1 MPRKRNKN
9 KKSSAKGRPGL
20 ASEKSSLRS
29 RQAWPGWKRLGK
41 VMIAITSALPFTLML
56 SSVGAFRHFEM
67 PTLDALM
74 HLREAPQ
81 DSDVMIVRIN
91 QEDYKIHFDGKS
103 PLDPVKLQDI
113 INKIG
118 RGKPKVIGVD
128 INTSAPG
135 FQNLRLEPGIA
146 PVVWAR
152 EATYSD
158 RDKKFFLGGV
168 LGGTNPAP
176 SSGLMTL
183 RLDSD
188 QVVRRYRRFYETD
201 KGAFPSLAQALVKA
215 YRPAM
220 ALAESQDEML
230 IQFVGDPKHSY
241 RFDLPVSKI
250 LGVADDLHWPDN
262 GILKDKIVLLGG
274 DYAGEDEHSTP
285 LGRMKGVEVLAQ
297 IVETELRGGG
307 VRAPG
312 AALIILLGAI
322 DGFLLWL
329 ILNSLSARISF
340 VLSIPVIL
348 ALSFL
353 GSLLAFRSVSQWA
366 YFVPVLAI
374 VLGQQVY
381 ERIKEWQKKRNG
393 ANPVAKPSRSTNAK
407 C

>member
-1 MPRKRNKN
+1 
-9 KKSSAKGRPGL
+9 
-20 ASEKSSLRS
+20 
-29 RQAWPGWKRLGK
+29 
-41 VMIAITSALPFTLML
+41 MIAIVSALPLTLIL
-56 SSVGAFRHFEM
+56 SSVGAFQHFEM

-81 DSDVMIVRIN
+81 DSDVMIVRISRD
-91 QEDYKIHFDGKS
+91 DYKTYFGGKS

-118 RGKPKVIGVD
+118 QGKPKVIGVD
-128 INTSAPG
+128 INTSAPE
-135 FQNLRLEPGIA
+135 FQNLRLEPGIP

-158 RDKKFFLGGV
+158 RDKKFFLADV

-188 QVVRRYRRFYETD
+188 KVVRRYRRFYETD
-201 KGAFPSLAQALVKA
+201 KGAFSSFAQALVKA

-241 RFDLPVSKI
+241 RFDLPVSEI
-250 LGVADDLHWPDN
+250 LRLADDVHWPDN
-262 GILKDKIVLLGG
+262 DILKDKIVLLGA

-285 LGRMKGVEVLAQ
+285 LGRMKGVDVQAQ
-297 IVETELRGGG
+297 IMETELRGGG
-307 VRAPG
+307 VKPPG
-312 AALIILLGAI
+312 TALIILLGAI
-322 DGFLLWL
+322 AGLLLWL
-329 ILNSLSARISF
+329 ILRSSSTRISF
-340 VLSIPVIL
+340 VLSVPAIL

-353 GSLLAFRSVSQWA
+353 GSLLAFRSVSQWS
-366 YFVPVLAI
+366 YFVPVLVI
-374 VLGQQVY
+374 VLAQQVY
-381 ERIKEWQKKRNG
+381 ERFREWQKKRNV
-393 ANPVAKPSRSTNAK
+393 AN
-407 C
+407 

>member
-1 MPRKRNKN
+1 
-9 KKSSAKGRPGL
+9 
-20 ASEKSSLRS
+20 
-29 RQAWPGWKRLGK
+29 
-41 VMIAITSALPFTLML
+41 MIAIVSALPLTLIL

-81 DSDVMIVRIN
+81 DSDVMIVRIS
-91 QEDYKIHFDGKS
+91 QADYKSHPDWKR

-128 INTSAPG
+128 INTSAPE
-135 FQNLRLEPGIA
+135 FKNLQLEPGIP

-152 EATYSD
+152 EAAYSD
-158 RDKKFFLGGV
+158 RDKKFFLEDV
-168 LGGTNPAP
+168 LGGTPP
-176 SSGLMTL
+176 PRSGIRIL

-188 QVVRRYRRFYETD
+188 KVVRRYRRFYET
-201 KGAFPSLAQALVKA
+201 GNGPFPSLAQALVKE
-215 YRPAM
+215 YRPAT

-230 IQFVGDPKHSY
+230 IQFAGDPKHSY
-241 RFDLPVSKI
+241 RFNLSVSEI
-250 LGVADDLHWPDN
+250 LRLADGVHWPDN
-262 GILKDKIVLLGG
+262 DVLKDRVVLLGT

-285 LGRMKGVEVLAQ
+285 LGRMKGVDVLAQ
-297 IVETELRGGG
+297 IVETELRGSG
-307 VRAPG
+307 VKPPG

-329 ILNSLSARISF
+329 ILNSFSARISF

-381 ERIKEWQKKRNG
+381 ERIKEWQKKRNV
-393 ANPVAKPSRSTNAK
+393 ANSVAEPSRSTNAK